1 MHVAMHVLVD
11 PSLSSCRRTYIHTY
25 MQTAKQVRLHSYLC
39 GNLQVWQHVCM
50 SSSSYVLAVAM
61 QKGGVGK
68 TTTAN
73 NVAYELHLAGLSVLL
88 IDLDPQANATDG
100 YGVEL
105 GDDDGTMYEVLV
117 PDRGLRM
124 PLEEVIKRTENG
136 VDIAPSSDSLYA
148 LERTG
153 LGPGGENRLKVA
165 IDALPVPYDA
175 IVIDCP
181 PALGPMTTSAF
192 AAATD
197 VLAVVSPGGPDEL
210 KGLTALANNVYD
222 AQELLNPQVDIRH
235 VLLANYNGGSAL
247 AKGIR
252 LNLERDWPNEYL
264 GEISRTVRVGEAKDK
279 RLPIAVWSPSCTA
292 ALDYRAVAK
301 KLLKRLD
308 NARSA

>member
-1 MHVAMHVLVD
+1 MHAYMYVYVQTGLLI
-11 PSLSSCRRTYIHTY
+11 SL
-25 MQTAKQVRLHSYLC
+25 QTGLRAH
-39 GNLQVWQHVCM
+39 LQAWQYVCM
-50 SSSSYVLAVAM
+50 SSNSYILAVAM

-73 NVAYELHLAGLSVLL
+73 NIAYELHLAGLSVLL

-124 PLEEVIKRTENG
+124 PLAEVVQRTENG
-136 VDIAPSSDSLYA
+136 VDVAPSSDSLYA

-165 IDALPVPYDA
+165 IDALPDPYDA

-279 RLPIAVWSPSCTA
+279 RVPIAVWSPSCTA

-301 KLLKRLD
+301 ELLKRLD

>member
-1 MHVAMHVLVD
+1 M
-11 PSLSSCRRTYIHTY
+11 CQY
-25 MQTAKQVRLHSYLC
+25 
-39 GNLQVWQHVCM
+39 VCM
-50 SSSSYVLAVAM
+50 PTSLYVLAVAM

-73 NVAYELHLAGLSVLL
+73 NLAYEFHLAGYRVLL

-105 GDDDGTMYEVLV
+105 DDDDGTMYEVLV
-117 PDRGLRM
+117 PDRELRM
-124 PLEEVIKRTENG
+124 SLADVVKHTDTG
-136 VDIAPSSDSLYA
+136 VHVAPSSDSLYA

-165 IDALPVPYDA
+165 IEAIKSEYDV

-192 AAATD
+192 AAASD

-222 AQELLNPQVDIRH
+222 AQELLNPAVDIRH

-252 LNLERDWPNEYL
+252 RNLERDWPDEYL
-264 GEISRTVRVGEAKDK
+264 GEISRTVRVGEAKDQK
-279 RLPIAVWSPSCTA
+279 VPIAVWAPSSTA

-301 KLLKRLD
+301 TVISRI
-308 NARSA
+308 S